1 MSADF
6 KPVHVLVCLHV
17 LVLASANNHTTN
29 GDGDDSTALTATSAT
44 TTLRPA
50 SQRKCF
56 PGFVCIHGICS
67 VTRSSCDC
75 DPGWSGIFCQTSCEL
90 DCGSHGVCDVFVNG
104 TTFCFCNFGYTGSRC
119 EKRRDLNTTKRPDA
133 TPPTTTEGSS
143 CIPGF
148 PCKNGHCPAGQLK
161 CVCDKGWSGPFCGT
175 PCSLD
180 CGEKGTC
187 RAIGGQLVCI
197 CEWGYTGHRC
207 GERLTTTPDSGMR
220 NDNNP
225 PSPQSSNPT
234 TIFTEG
240 KSSLSVSTSK
250 SASLASAASSSSAT
264 SPLPTTGPA
273 STLRPLSMRR
283 CLIGFTC
290 QHGYC
295 RPGQLKCFCDAGWV
309 GIFCQTPCS
318 LNCGTHGQC
327 RATSAGQTCECSFG
341 YTGDRCKDV
350 ISVATQLTS
359 SSGATQT
366 QNEPSAASSVVTT
379 STSTASLPPLSA
391 RQCILGSSAFVCKHG
406 ICYKGAQNRTTIAGS
421 VLKCVCESGW
431 FGVFCQ
437 EPCPLDCEP
446 HGRCDVFKNG
456 TFYCSCASE
465 YMGPTCAILRPEPK
479 PEVQGP
485 TWHWWVVGSCVA
497 LLVILLIL
505 LVILPYILWKRR
517 YIFIM
522 KLVYMFQP
530 FEDDDDKLFDAFVSY
545 KSTKLDEDFVV
556 HTLYPKLEKNLN
568 FKLCLHFRD
577 FMPGETIANNI
588 IEAVENSRRTI
599 MILTPSYIQSEFCR
613 FEYQRAQHEMLK
625 RKQRIIP
632 IVLQD
637 ITKDR
642 VYMDETLCTILD
654 SITYIEWPRDR
665 NEKKVDKFWK
675 RVELSMP
682 KRRSRSSRKS
692 GVASNDQSTDVSS
705 EPLDMIPETQSGPW
719 SDFGRESNS
728 FHGVD
733 SSIFDT
739 IDMSDCT
746 HSHVVRNGILDM

>member
-1 MSADF
+1 MY
-6 KPVHVLVCLHV
+6 HL
-17 LVLASANNHTTN
+17 
-29 GDGDDSTALTATSAT
+29 
-44 TTLRPA
+44 
-50 SQRKCF
+50 
-56 PGFVCIHGICS
+56 
-67 VTRSSCDC
+67 SS
-75 DPGWSGIFCQTSCEL
+75 SEL
-90 DCGSHGVCDVFVNG
+90 NEHLDVI
-104 TTFCFCNFGYTGSRC
+104 
-119 EKRRDLNTTKRPDA
+119 
-133 TPPTTTEGSS
+133 PPTTTSVS
-143 CIPGF
+143 NCAPGF
-148 PCKNGHCPAGQLK
+148 PCRNGHCPAGQLK

-187 RAIGGQLVCI
+187 RVIGGQPVCI
-197 CEWGYTGHRC
+197 CEWGYTGRWC
-207 GERLTTTPDSGMR
+207 GEMLTTTPGSGIR
-220 NDNNP
+220 NDNNL
-225 PSPQSSNPT
+225 PSSQSSNPT
-234 TIFTEG
+234 TLATTLTQD
-240 KSSLSVSTSK
+240 KSSLSAATSNSTSVT
-250 SASLASAASSSSAT
+250 STSSAT
-264 SPLPTTGPA
+264 SSLPTTRLT
-273 STLRPLSMRR
+273 STLRPLSKRR
-283 CLIGFTC
+283 CLTGFTC

-327 RATSAGQTCECSFG
+327 RATSAGQTCECSSGF
-341 YTGDRCKDV
+341 TGGRCKDV
-350 ISVATQLTS
+350 IRIAPQLTS
-359 SSGATQT
+359 SSGPTQT
-366 QNEPSAASSVVTT
+366 QNVPQAVSSVVATT
-379 STSTASLPPLSA
+379 SSTASLPPLSA

-406 ICYKGAQNRTTIAGS
+406 SCYKGAKNRTTIAGS
-421 VLKCVCESGW
+421 VLKCVCERGW

-437 EPCPLDCEP
+437 EPCPLNCGP

-465 YMGPTCAILRPEPK
+465 YMGPTCATLRPK
-479 PEVQGP
+479 PEPVVEVQAP
-485 TWHWWVVGSCVA
+485 FWHWWVVGSCVG
-497 LLVILLIL
+497 LLVILLVL

-637 ITKDR
+637 ITQDR

-654 SITYIEWPRDR
+654 SITYIEWPKDG
-665 NEKKVDKFWK
+665 NEKKVEKFWK

-682 KRRSRSSRKS
+682 KRRSICSRKS
-692 GVASNDQSTDVSS
+692 DETSSGQSADVSS
-705 EPLDMIPETQSGPW
+705 LPLDMIPKNAFW
-719 SDFGRESNS
+719 S
-728 FHGVD
+728 VA
-733 SSIFDT
+733 
-739 IDMSDCT
+739 
-746 HSHVVRNGILDM
+746 